1 MGSPAFQ
8 VADST
13 ILNLDPSSLPDL
25 SEEEVFQLHVLSFRA
40 SGFGVQ
46 GQGQGL
52 FRGLGFRV

>member
-1 MGSPAFQ
+1 M
-8 VADST
+8 ADST

-52 FRGLGFRV
+52 FRGLGFRVEDV